1 MPQVPLACLWEVK
14 QKHLIVVLE
23 ATKRMLGWMAWHGC
37 WENRWIEMKIG
48 TSSKISKC
56 WVSKCLKLQTM
67 PRQTLCLIF
76 FFRQCMT
83 FFSSST
89 FNAQANIVRIS
100 LTFGLA
106 VATLAATLGGICLL
120 IRFHLFVCFTSIIF
134 LVVLSLIEQL
144 NPVQILFHHYQTCLR
159 KIFIKKILI
168 IINIWS
174 FITD

>member
-89 FNAQANIVRIS
+89 FTAQANIVRIS

-106 VATLAATLGGICLL
+106 VATLAATLGLSVNSVS
-120 IRFHLFVCFTSIIF
+120 FVCLFYTDHIF
-134 LVVLSLIEQL
+134 GRFVAHWTIEPSPDFVPPLSNVSPKNL
-144 NPVQILFHHYQTCLR
+144 H
-159 KIFIKKILI
+159 
-168 IINIWS
+168 
-174 FITD
+174 